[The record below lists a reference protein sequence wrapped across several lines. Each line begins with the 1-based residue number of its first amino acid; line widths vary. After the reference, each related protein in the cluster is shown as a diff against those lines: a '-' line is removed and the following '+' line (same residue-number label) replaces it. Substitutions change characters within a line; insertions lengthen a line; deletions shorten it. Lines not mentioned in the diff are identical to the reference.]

1 MAETG
6 AAQTTDTGAMFG
18 LLNLSIVI
26 PQIIVP
32 FVVGAM
38 RSNIEDGL
46 SWVLVL
52 AGISMGIAA
61 VSALFVHEVVRPAG
75 GGDA

>member
-1 MAETG
+1 
-6 AAQTTDTGAMFG
+6 
-18 LLNLSIVI
+18 
-26 PQIIVP
+26 
-32 FVVGAM
+32 M

-61 VSALFVHEVVRPAG
+61 VAALFVHEVVRPSSSSSA
-75 GGDA
+75 